1 MISKYILLYF
11 MKQIMLDN
19 YREIKT
25 KEKTVKFVLN
35 TKLKD
40 GKMKNIK
47 IADLHLKT
55 FVSI

>member
-1 MISKYILLYF
+1 